1 MEMSEVEK
9 RLRELGHEVPDPGR
23 SLPTLEPCVRTGNLV
38 FLSGHGARRDGQ
50 YVLLGKVGR
59 DLDTAAAQ
67 ESARIT
73 ALNLLGALRNEIGDL
88 DRVTRIVKVFG
99 MVNCAPDFTEQSQV
113 INAASELFIAAFGD
127 RGRHAR
133 SAVGMSS
140 LPANL
145 SVEIEMIVEVSD

>member
-1 MEMSEVEK
+1 MSEVEK
-9 RLRELGHEVPDPGR
+9 RLRDLGHEVPDPGP

-38 FLSGHGARRDGQ
+38 YLSGHGARRDGK
-50 YVLLGKVGR
+50 YILLGKVGR
-59 DLDTAAAQ
+59 DLDTATAQ
-67 ESARIT
+67 EAARVT

-88 DRVTRIVKVFG
+88 DRVKRIVKVFG
-99 MVNCAPDFTEQSQV
+99 MVNCVPDFTEQSQV
-113 INAASELFIAAFGD
+113 INGASELLIAAFGD

-145 SVEIEMIVEVSD
+145 SVEIEMVVEVS